1 MNRSFVRKTAALMA
15 VVTLLPMF
23 ASCSLFKKK
32 AVLEAAGAFCE
43 AVASGDDTAILRK
56 TDGLERD
63 YKKSFKELLKS
74 DNYTD
79 EEKIFNQHM
88 TESIASEIDEKSVKI
103 DKDTAKV
110 GITFTVADLSKLANG
125 DYKDANAL
133 GTAVDNVETR
143 TIEVTAELALIE
155 KEWYVTNFDDEAFK
169 DLFSFY
175 GNMPAIGRGTLIE
188 TATKLAQAIKNDDS
202 GVAIYLAG
210 SNASVTTVEAV
221 KDYFDVDGK
230 PTDEDN
236 AFRAAV
242 RNGMS
247 YEIDESSVAIDGTK
261 GSVRI
266 VIRRPNF
273 EVLAGKTF
281 SSIPEIEKAVN
292 ECEIINYEY
301 KCELERT
308 GSEWFVTNL
317 DSVEFGGLLSYKKF
331 TISMN
336 SVDGTYK
343 SAMDITD
350 KFIRYIAKEYTVSV
364 PSDCEGKIYIRSTMV
379 LKNGKYEVKIDR
391 DAFVS
396 DIKSFVEKNIDKII
410 KNTLGTTSS
419 VGLDAM
425 AKIAGYKDYA
435 DMKQKILEQVTTS
448 VESIN
453 TSSLESSG
461 TYTVSDNN
469 ITFKSAADIMPG
481 TVDNFGNI
489 TVEAVVK
496 DPDAKKLLES
506 DKITM
511 IYKKAA

>member
-1 MNRSFVRKTAALMA
+1 MKINIKEKTAVILVAAM
-15 VVTLLPMF
+15 LLPVLS
-23 ASCSLFKKK
+23 SCSLFGKK
-32 AVLEAAGAFCE
+32 AVLTAAGDFGEVIKTAD
-43 AVASGDDTAILRK
+43 ASDILRK
-56 TDGLERD
+56 TDGTGRD
-63 YKKSFKELLKS
+63 YKKSFKELLDHK
-74 DNYTD
+74 NYT
-79 EEKIFNQHM
+79 EEEVSFSEHM
-88 TESIASEIDEKSVKI
+88 VSSIEYTVDEKSVKI
-103 DKDTAKV
+103 EKDKATV
-110 GITFTVADLSKLANG
+110 GMTFSVADLDALKKN
-125 DYKDANAL
+125 DYKDIDDLTSAIDGASKR
-133 GTAVDNVETR
+133 D
-143 TIEVTAELALIE
+143 IEVTAELKKID
-155 KEWYVTNFDDEAFK
+155 KEWYVTNFDDGEFK

-175 GNMPAIGRGTLIE
+175 GNMPVIGRATLIE
-188 TATKLAQAIKNDDS
+188 TAGKLAETIKNDDS
-202 GVAIYLAG
+202 GAAIYLAG
-210 SNASVTTVEAV
+210 SNATPETIQAV
-221 KDYFDVDGK
+221 KEYFDVDGN
-230 PTDEDN
+230 PTKEDN

-242 RNGMS
+242 RDGMS
-247 YEIDESSVAIDGTK
+247 YEIDETSVVIEGKK
-261 GSVRI
+261 GSVNI
-266 VIRRPNF
+266 ILRRPNF

-461 TYTVSDNN
+461 TYTVSGNN